1 MDKEYIDY
9 YKNQAG
15 GGLPVFEGWQY
26 QRGHGFFGDQRGQ
39 GFLGDSARFFLN
51 SILRP
56 AGEYLLPKVVN
67 TGKRIGS
74 DIMNGKDV
82 MDSITKNLGQTAGEI
97 LNDGVGRVRKFI
109 QTGKGKRRR
118 RRRRVKK
125 NATKRIKRGAKSK
138 KFSLAPKKG
147 KRKVGRRK
155 RKSAKKS
162 SKRSRR
168 KVKNNVKN
176 KLLELLK

>member
-118 RRRRVKK
+118 RRRAKK

-138 KFSLAPKKG
+138 TLSLTPKKA
-147 KRKVGRRK
+147 KRKVGRKK
-155 RKSAKKS
+155 RKSAKK

>member
-39 GFLGDSARFFLN
+39 GFLGDSARFFFN
-51 SILRP
+51 SILKP

-109 QTGKGKRRR
+109 QTDNGKRRR
-118 RRRRVKK
+118 RRAKK

-138 KFSLAPKKG
+138 KFSLAPKKA
-147 KRKVGRRK
+147 KRKVGRKK

-176 KLLELLK
+176 KLSELLK